1 MKKIYLFIACFLTI
15 NSIVAQQEQIKP
27 CGTVS
32 PDDYNTY
39 EDSNIYRSA
48 NSTFA
53 VPPNYCMN
61 VFFRIVA
68 NDDGTVQA
76 FNPNNL
82 TQLVS
87 ELTNSF
93 SPHQISIV
101 IAGYDVINNTDI
113 NNGTASIANIP
124 NAINVFIQKTIP
136 FGNTSVA
143 GIAYPNS
150 QLIKLSTRGNFN
162 SIPTETFI
170 HEMGHMLNLAHTH
183 RCYCDG
189 YGESYIPSCAERLD
203 GFECDTR
210 GDMICD
216 TPADPLRCTSSG
228 VNISDFNPDK
238 TNYMSYYGYFENI
251 APTHFTPGQ
260 GLRMRNAILNKPS
273 LQSARSNQCA
283 VIEGQTNLCNN
294 LQFSFSITAY
304 GNPIVYNWTAGPN
317 LQIVGSAT
325 NATVIVKVTNPSEK
339 LIFITRN
346 SFL

>member
-1 MKKIYLFIACFLTI
+1 
-15 NSIVAQQEQIKP
+15 
-27 CGTVS
+27 
-32 PDDYNTY
+32 
-39 EDSNIYRSA
+39 
-48 NSTFA
+48 
-53 VPPNYCMN
+53 
-61 VFFRIVA
+61 
-68 NDDGTVQA
+68 
-76 FNPNNL
+76 
-82 TQLVS
+82 
-87 ELTNSF
+87 
-93 SPHQISIV
+93 
-101 IAGYDVINNTDI
+101 
-113 NNGTASIANIP
+113 
-124 NAINVFIQKTIP
+124 
-136 FGNTSVA
+136 
-143 GIAYPNS
+143 
-150 QLIKLSTRGNFN
+150 
-162 SIPTETFI
+162 
-170 HEMGHMLNLAHTH
+170 
-183 RCYCDG
+183 
-189 YGESYIPSCAERLD
+189 
-203 GFECDTR
+203 
-210 GDMICD
+210 MICD